1 MSQTFGKTRWKRFA
15 VVMVPTIA
23 ATAAVGI
30 SIAQGA
36 LAASFSVSGQQFEVS
51 AGKLHGDNFRQ
62 YGTVLDGTKTPSN
75 PSGKDPVAVSGFDSA
90 TINQL
95 CQSVDFPVPGLGDFT
110 LRIDAG
116 GSYDATTG
124 KSSGPEVSATGLFI
138 SMSDLKADTATFNG
152 MNIGVATGDVGTAA
166 GQTSPKTTFNGGT
179 NPGAFAQTAE
189 SADLTGVKQ
198 TAWATSAAT
207 FTLNG
212 MHLHLD
218 TGNTGCF

>member
-23 ATAAVGI
+23 ATAVVGV

-36 LAASFSVSGQQFEVS
+36 LAASFSVSGQQFKVS
-51 AGKLHGDNFRQ
+51 AGKLVGQNFRQ
-62 YGTVLDGTKTPSN
+62 YGSVLDGTPTTSN
-75 PSGKDPVAVSGFDSA
+75 PSGKDPVAVSGFDTA

-116 GSYDATTG
+116 GSYDPTTDTAT
-124 KSSGPEVSATGLFI
+124 GPEVSASDLYI
-138 SMSDLKADTATFNG
+138 SMNDLKAKTAVFKG
-152 MNIGVATGDVGTAA
+152 MNIGVATGTVATDS
-166 GQTSPKTTFNGGT
+166 GQQT
-179 NPGAFAQTAE
+179 NPGAFAQTAT
-189 SADLTGVKQ
+189 SATLTGVQ
-198 TAWATSAAT
+198 QEAWATSAST

-212 MHLHLD
+212 LHLHLD
-218 TGNTGCF
+218 SGDTGCF

>member
-51 AGKLHGDNFRQ
+51 AGTLHGENFRQ
-62 YGTVLDGTKTPSN
+62 YGTVLTGTKTTSN
-75 PSGKDPVAVSGFDSA
+75 PTGYDPVAVSGFDSA

-95 CQSVDFPVPGLGDFT
+95 CQSVDFPTPFGDFT
-110 LRIDAG
+110 LKINAG
-116 GSYDATTG
+116 GSYDASTDTA
-124 KSSGPEVSATGLFI
+124 SGPTVSATGLFI
-138 SMSDLKADTATFNG
+138 SMSDLKADTAVFNG
-152 MNIGVATGDVGTAA
+152 MNIGVATGDVATD
-166 GQTSPKTTFNGGT
+166 PDHTTD
-179 NPGAFAQTAE
+179 PSAFAQTAT
-189 SADLTGVKQ
+189 SATLTGVQ
-198 TAWATSAAT
+198 QQAWATSAAT

-218 TGNTGCF
+218 KGSSGCF